1 MHYTSDLGD
10 YLSNLPAALTVYA
23 LHADQRPPQLVQ
35 HQSFRARSSDGPLID
50 TAALKPAMNR
60 AREVKDEYE
69 IALVRRAN
77 DISSA
82 AHRRVARNLLRMRNE
97 SQLQAVFE
105 AVSTASDAHSQAYPV
120 IAGAGPHGAT
130 LHYGA
135 NNAPLAGHAT
145 LVFDAG
151 CEYRCYAS
159 DVTRTLPISGSF
171 SPRAAAINDVVMRMQ
186 AECIELMRPGKFFY
200 EIHNHAGHVAVDG
213 LLKLGIL
220 RGTREELIAAGTI
233 SAFFTH
239 GLGHHVGLEV
249 HDVVGDAPLML
260 SAAAETIGGLRHS
273 GKRTMMTPDKLAAMN
288 RISRATAAEKQR
300 TVLRAGMILTI
311 EPGLY
316 FNREYLEGFFRDDP
330 VHGKLIVWDV
340 VERYYPVGGS
350 RTEDCILV
358 TESGYEN
365 LTTAPK
371 GQELLDV
378 INGREGAKSRQ

>member
-1 MHYTSDLGD
+1 MHYIGDLASYITS
-10 YLSNLPAALTVYA
+10 LPASQKIYA
-23 LHADQRPPQLVQ
+23 LHPDQTPPELVR
-35 HQSFRARSSDGPLID
+35 HQSFRSRSSDGPAID
-50 TAALKPAMNR
+50 TTQLLLAMNR
-60 AREVKDEYE
+60 AREVKDTYE

-82 AHRRVARNLLRMRNE
+82 AHRRVAQALLRMNNE

-105 AVSTASDAHSQAYPV
+105 AVCTSQDAHNQSYPV
-120 IAGAGPHGAT
+120 IAGAGAHGAT

-135 NNAPLAGHAT
+135 NNGPLKGNAAI
-145 LVFDAG
+145 VFDAG

-159 DVTRTLPISGSF
+159 DITRTLPVTGTLP
-171 SPRAAAINDVVMRMQ
+171 PRAAAINDIVTRMQ
-186 AECIELMRPGKFFY
+186 NECIERMKPGAFFY
-200 EIHNHAGHVAVDG
+200 EIHNHAGRVAVDG

-220 RGTREELIAAGTI
+220 RGTREQLIEAGTI
-233 SAFFTH
+233 KAFFTH

-249 HDVVGDAPLML
+249 HDVVGDAPLL
-260 SAAAETIGGLRHS
+260 LPASAETVGNPRR
-273 GKRTMMTPDKLAAMN
+273 GKRTMMTPEKLAAMN
-288 RISRATAAEKQR
+288 RLSSATAAEKQR

-316 FNREYLEGFFRDDP
+316 FDRAYLEGFFRDDP
-330 VHGKLIVWDV
+330 VQSKLIEWDV

-371 GQELLDV
+371 GQELFDL
-378 INGREGAKSRQ
+378 INSGSKKTRA